1 MPDATRSERSRGQRD
16 AYSSTAATRNS
27 LARSPMTFGATPEA
41 TRISRA
47 ISMSV
52 LPAASMRGRPGSAM
66 P

>member
-1 MPDATRSERSRGQRD
+1 
-16 AYSSTAATRNS
+16 
-27 LARSPMTFGATPEA
+27 MTFGATPEA